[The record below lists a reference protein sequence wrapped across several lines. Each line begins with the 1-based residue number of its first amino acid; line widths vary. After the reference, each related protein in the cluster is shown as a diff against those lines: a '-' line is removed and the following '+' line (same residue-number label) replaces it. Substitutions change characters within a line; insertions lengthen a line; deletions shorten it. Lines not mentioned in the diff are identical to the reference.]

1 MLSQRLSDHWL
12 LEHFLAAT
20 VGEWGTGRKSLTS
33 LDTQDSTVPWKIAQS
48 EQKEAYIAVCSPPCE
63 CYGCRKWHLVAFC
76 LLFAIF
82 NPDARSDVP
91 LSQKHSG
98 PWWSLQMPS
107 MLNAAP
113 PWMQNSTWWATV
125 QKCRGSYSSSLV
137 VFALPSSTSV
147 SQSLRSILSQP
158 NGGVHQS
165 LCWISIH
172 LYGWFPSWSPR
183 QQWGRVSFFPSFVFS
198 IICLL
203 CRLVWKESS
212 QSVIERRVK
221 WSTAES
227 LLGSFAWW
235 GELGHRC
242 QFLQKQ
248 ADALHTRDAFLSIS
262 PSNQCNLC
270 LVIRCTRTPVGEK
283 HNRTNTTEGG

>member
-147 SQSLRSILSQP
+147 SQSLRSCPSQMEECI
-158 NGGVHQS
+158 NRS
-165 LCWISIH
+165 
-172 LYGWFPSWSPR
+172 
-183 QQWGRVSFFPSFVFS
+183 
-198 IICLL
+198 
-203 CRLVWKESS
+203 
-212 QSVIERRVK
+212 
-221 WSTAES
+221 AE
-227 LLGSFAWW
+227 
-235 GELGHRC
+235 
-242 QFLQKQ
+242 
-248 ADALHTRDAFLSIS
+248 FLSIFMDDF
-262 PSNQCNLC
+262 PRGLLVSNGGGC
-270 LVIRCTRTPVGEK
+270 LFFPLSFLASSVCSAALSERSLPKAWLSAELSGRRQKASLAPLRDEVS
-283 HNRTNTTEGG
+283 